1 MFFNLHERNH
11 SKTSVMKQARILLS
25 TLLCIAAMAVAN
37 SSLATP
43 PACSA
48 DVEITNGVYSSND
61 TIIVCMNVPL
71 HFEDQSLLEGAITQ
85 RDWDFGD
92 GNGAVDGLLSTVTD
106 YAYTTEGTY
115 TMSLTVDALLCS
127 PMTITRTI
135 IVLGQPQFSTAS
147 SDVDCSGNCNGS
159 ASVEIIG
166 ANAPFYRFT
175 WDDPLLQENDTA
187 FNLCAGTYHAII
199 ADDYSCT
206 DMMTSPVNIFQ
217 PQPLTASIDA
227 GDTLNLCPANGTTGI
242 TITLGGGAGNN
253 QAMWT
258 TSSNIS
264 APSADLMNFTPTEL
278 GLNQMYHV
286 TIMDNNGCS
295 VSDSIY
301 IRATPSSL
309 QGTVAMES
317 DPCVACEVLR
327 YHFDAQAGVWHVIES
342 VITDALGQYDFGQVE
357 NFEDFVLMADPEDL
371 AHPMGVETYYPQAYH
386 WADATVFNM
395 CGDDFVKHIPLI
407 APMNFNG
414 DNTISGTVWYSAN
427 GKTQTEE
434 DPIPLIDVVVEKTPP
449 GQAQGR
455 VATNGSGEY
464 EFQFVPSS
472 DTLYTLFVNVPGVP
486 VSDTYEIL
494 ANVGGQNFYNLD
506 FCLNIDSTDIS
517 PCQVGQP
524 VVTGE
529 VESAETNFNL
539 YPNPNNG
546 MFTIETG
553 TFAESASEVRIM
565 DQMGRLVFRKQYA
578 ETPYT
583 INMVNIAE
591 GYYVVQILNDADA
604 DAAPISVI
612 RN

>member
-1 MFFNLHERNH
+1 MLFGL
-11 SKTSVMKQARILLS
+11 AILLS
-25 TLLCIAAMAVAN
+25 AETH
-37 SSLATP
+37 ATP

-48 DVEITNGVYSSND
+48 DVQITNGVYSSND
-61 TIIVCMNVPL
+61 TIMVCINASL
-71 HFEDQSLLEGAITQ
+71 QFEDMSLLEGAVTQ
-85 RDWDFGD
+85 REWDFGD
-92 GNGAVDGLLSTVTD
+92 GSAAVDGLLTTVQD
-106 YAYTTEGTY
+106 YAYSTEGTF

-127 PMTITRTI
+127 PITITRTI

-147 SDVDCSGNCNGS
+147 SDVDCAGNCNGS
-159 ASVEIIG
+159 ASVAVIG
-166 ANAPFYRFT
+166 VNAPFYNFE
-175 WDDPLLQENDTA
+175 WNDPLIQQNDTA
-187 FNLCAGTYHAII
+187 FGLCPGTYNAII
-199 ADDYSCT
+199 TDAYSCT
-206 DMMTSPVNIFQ
+206 DMMTNPVDIFE

-227 GDTLNLCPANGTTGI
+227 GDTLNLCPDNGMTGI
-242 TITLGGGAGNN
+242 SITLGGGAGNN
-253 QAMWT
+253 QAVWT
-258 TSSNIS
+258 ASSNIS
-264 APSADLMNFTPTEL
+264 VASSELMNFTPTQG
-278 GLNQMYHV
+278 GLDQMYHV
-286 TIMDNNGCS
+286 TIEDGNGCT
-295 VSDSIY
+295 VSDSVY

-317 DPCVACEVLR
+317 DPCVGCEVFR
-327 YHFDAQAGVWHVIES
+327 YHFDSQAGVWHVIEAE
-342 VITDALGQYDFGQVE
+342 ITDALGQFDFGQVE
-357 NFEDFVLMADPEDL
+357 NFEDFVLMADPEDI
-371 AHPMGVETYYPQAYH
+371 AFPMGVETYYPQAYH

-395 CGDDFVKHIPLI
+395 CGDDYVKHIPLI

-414 DNTISGTVWYSAN
+414 DNTIAGTVWYSAN

-449 GQAQGR
+449 GQARGR
-455 VATNGSGEY
+455 VATNGNGEY

-486 VSDTYEIL
+486 VSSTYEIL
-494 ANVGGQNFYNLD
+494 ANVGGQDFYGLD

-517 PCQVGQP
+517 ICQVQQT
-524 VVTGE
+524 VITGE
-529 VESAETNFNL
+529 TPDTEETNFSL

-565 DQMGRLVFRKQYA
+565 DQMGRMVFRKQYA

-583 INMVNIAE
+583 INMVNITE
-591 GYYVVQILNDADA
+591 GYYVVQILNEVDA